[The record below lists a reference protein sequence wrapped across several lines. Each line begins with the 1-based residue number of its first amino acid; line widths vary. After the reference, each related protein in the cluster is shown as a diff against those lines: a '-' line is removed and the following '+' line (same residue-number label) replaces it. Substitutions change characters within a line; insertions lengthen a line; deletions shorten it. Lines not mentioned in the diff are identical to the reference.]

1 MISFEERFNEL
12 PEDIKE
18 FIYSK
23 IEYEPTKQIII
34 DKKNTFII
42 PIIIIP
48 IIKIFTNTKK
58 DKINNGRYHYSYNQK
73 IKMNR
78 NYKIKM

>member
-42 PIIIIP
+42 PII
-48 IIKIFTNTKK
+48 KIFTNTKK